1 MNKNWVNW
9 WIGVW
14 RESVWRENV
23 GCVGKVGNGG
33 KCEIDSVRVREQV
46 IEQLP
51 EVLVVRVNRFLVLPP
66 DFEVRKNGVSVV
78 PEEELLVGGAR
89 YRLRSACLHRGK
101 RADFGHYVA
110 VYKAE
115 GVKGWVLCND
125 EEVVAAE
132 EAPVGECYLVFYERC
147 EWGVCWRE
155 IDVTY
160 VVYE

>member
-1 MNKNWVNW
+1 M
-9 WIGVW
+9 
-14 RESVWRENV
+14 WRENV
-23 GCVGKVGNGG
+23 GCVGKVGDDG

>member
-1 MNKNWVNW
+1 M
-9 WIGVW
+9 
-14 RESVWRENV
+14 WRENV
-23 GCVGKVGNGG
+23 GYVGKVGNGG
-33 KCEIDSVRVREQV
+33 KYEIDSVRVREQV

-115 GVKGWVLCND
+115 GVNGWVLCND